1 MGMFEEF
8 TRTDNDS
15 TPQRVFLFSL
25 LPILL
30 GALTFLGWK
39 YQVIS
44 WSPSSA
50 SAATL
55 PVDPPAEVATD
66 TSGTPI
72 SPPIAAT
79 SAIATAPPDSTTPG
93 SPIIPVA
100 SDSLSVAASVFDEQ
114 AKLNNEA
121 LALAT
126 QKLQAAQA
134 ELSVTR
140 RELEQSQWDVTLWKQ
155 QVATSGGERDH
166 ALQQVKDLTEQLRQD
181 FLELNAAQG
190 SLELLQRENAADK
203 ERLSQLLKVQRA
215 CQNRVPRLADN

>member
-1 MGMFEEF
+1 MRMFQEF
-8 TRTDNDS
+8 TRLDNDS

-25 LPILL
+25 LLILL

-39 YQVIS
+39 YQVVS
-44 WSPSSA
+44 WSPSST

-55 PVDPPAEVATD
+55 PVDPPPAVTTD
-66 TSGTPI
+66 TLGTPI
-72 SPPIAAT
+72 PPPIAAT
-79 SAIATAPPDSTTPG
+79 PAIATAPADSTTPG
-93 SPIIPVA
+93 SPTMPVA
-100 SDSLSVAASVFDEQ
+100 SDSLSVPASVFDEQ

-140 RELEQSQWDVTLWKQ
+140 RELEQTQWDVALWKQ
-155 QVATSGGERDH
+155 QVATSSGDRDH

-190 SLELLQRENAADK
+190 SLELLQKENAADK
-203 ERLSQLLKVQRA
+203 ERLSQLLKVERA